1 MTTGDRIKDARKKRG
16 WTQAELADKLGISY
30 VGVSQWENNQ
40 RNPKLET
47 LRQIANALE
56 VPVSSLMP
64 SSFSEILEDETL
76 GVFLEGIKKHLEPLN
91 GSGQQKVSDLAID
104 YAKDL
109 VKIPEY
115 QKSPPKDPQEPQE
128 GE

>member
-1 MTTGDRIKDARKKRG
+1 MTTGDRIKEARKKRG
-16 WTQAELADKLGISY
+16 WTQAELANKLGISY

-47 LRQIANALE
+47 LRQIAMALE

-64 SSFSEILEDETL
+64 STFSEVLEDETL
-76 GVFLEGIKKHLEPLN
+76 QVFLDGIKKHLKPLN
-91 GSGQQKVSDLAID
+91 GIGQQKVSDFAID
-104 YAKDL
+104 YAIDL
-109 VKIPEY
+109 AKIPEY
-115 QKSPPKDPQEPQE
+115 QNAPPEAPQEASE

>member
-1 MTTGDRIKDARKKRG
+1 MTTGDRIKEARKKRG
-16 WTQAELADKLGISY
+16 WTQAELANKLGISY

-47 LRQIANALE
+47 LRQIAMALE

-64 SSFSEILEDETL
+64 STFSEVLEDETL
-76 GVFLEGIKKHLEPLN
+76 QVFLDGIKKHLKPLN
-91 GSGQQKVSDLAID
+91 GIGQQKVSDFAID
-104 YAKDL
+104 YAIDL
-109 VKIPEY
+109 AKIPEY
-115 QKSPPKDPQEPQE
+115 QNAPPEALQEASE